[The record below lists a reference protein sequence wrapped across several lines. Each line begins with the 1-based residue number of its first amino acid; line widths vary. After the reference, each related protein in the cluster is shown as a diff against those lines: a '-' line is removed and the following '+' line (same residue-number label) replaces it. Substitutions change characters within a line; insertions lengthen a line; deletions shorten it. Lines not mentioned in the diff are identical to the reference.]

1 MPNQFEEFFEEMFSH
16 AMSYKGDPVMRDQ
29 DFTHYILGNI
39 HEQRALAWKN
49 TSRELVQYVQSKT
62 SFVFGEKTGY
72 GIIRFSY
79 TYAAIRWDKEIFW
92 KEIDPLECALV
103 IEEAKN
109 NMRFADITVMPIT
122 KTENSRLIDEQFES
136 TDVHEV
142 VFGQLYIDQCVSKA
156 KALFYDPSFRP
167 HGKYEEETVWFEDE
181 ELGKQF
187 SSLSEKKI
195 KELRNATIS
204 ERKVSTDN
212 SNVKGD
218 LSYVVTGLFALQLSI
233 HLEGG
238 AHQFTFEV
246 PSKQREELVRFAKA
260 NDAYIPTLDID
271 NVSVPVSLDNLLRVP
286 KSDPKF

>member
-16 AMSYKGDPVMRDQ
+16 VMSYKGDPVMKDQ
-29 DFTHYILGNI
+29 VFTHYILGKP
-39 HEQRALAWKN
+39 HKQRAHAWKN

-72 GIIRFSY
+72 GIIRISY
-79 TYAAIRWDKEIFW
+79 TYAAIRWDTEIFW
-92 KEIDPLECALV
+92 KEIDPAECALV

-122 KTENSRLIDEQFES
+122 KTENSRLIDEEFES

-142 VFGQLYIDQCVSKA
+142 VFGQVHIDQCVSKA
-156 KALFYDPSFRP
+156 KALFADPSFRP
-167 HGKYEEETVWFEDE
+167 HGTYEEETVWFEDE
-181 ELGKQF
+181 ALGKQF
-187 SSLSEKKI
+187 SNLPEEKL
-195 KELRNATIS
+195 KELRDATIS
-204 ERKVSTDN
+204 KREISSDN
-212 SNVKGD
+212 KNVKGN

-233 HLEGG
+233 RLGG

-246 PSKQREELVRFAKA
+246 PSKRREELVQFAKA

>member
-16 AMSYKGDPVMRDQ
+16 AMSYNGDPVMKDQ
-29 DFTHYILGNI
+29 DFTHYVLGKS

-62 SFVFGEKTGY
+62 SFVFSEKTGY

-92 KEIDPLECALV
+92 KEIDPIECSLV

-122 KTENSRLIDEQFES
+122 KTESSRVVDEDFES
-136 TDVHEV
+136 TDVYEV
-142 VFGQLYIDQCVSKA
+142 VFGQVYIDQCVAKA
-156 KALFYDPSFRP
+156 KTLFADPFFEP
-167 HGKYEEETVWFEDE
+167 HGTYEGESVWFEDE

-187 SSLSEKKI
+187 SSLSERKI
-195 KELRNATIS
+195 KQLRDAT
-204 ERKVSTDN
+204 VSKRPIFPEKN
-212 SNVKGD
+212 RVEGD
-218 LSYVVTGLFALQLSI
+218 VSYIVTGLFALQLSI
-233 HLEGG
+233 RLGD

-246 PSKQREELVRFAKA
+246 PSKQREELVQFAKG
-260 NDAYIPTLDID
+260 NDAYIPTLDIE

-286 KSDPKF
+286 KHDPKF